1 MSNIL
6 EDTIVNKGCINSV
19 PSGGSLTF
27 SHINSTVT
35 STTGSLLNTGATFL
49 HAIVVNT
56 TAAGAVTIYDGVG
69 PTTGTVVGV
78 LQASVLPGTFT
89 YNLPLA
95 TGLCVTAATSS
106 DVTVVY
112 KDL

>member
-19 PSGGSLTF
+19 PSGGSLTY
-27 SHINSTVT
+27 SHLNSTVT
-35 STTGSLLNTGATFL
+35 DTTGSLINSGSTFL
-49 HAIVVNT
+49 HAIIVNT
-56 TAAGAVTIYDGVG
+56 TAAGAITIYDGVG
-69 PTTGTVVGV
+69 PTTGTAIGV

-89 YNLPLA
+89 YNLPLT
-95 TGLCVTAATSS
+95 TGLCVTLATNS